1 MLSSE
6 NRLNAIAWKCAEK
19 GVSYGRLVNQ
29 CSAHDLHVIYQ
40 EYEALL
46 EERKKKNEELLE
58 SRTESSS
65 KKQSV
70 FNYGRNFNLSSK
82 QKNSC

>member
-6 NRLNAIAWKCAEK
+6 NRLNAIAWKCAEE

-46 EERKKKNEELLE
+46 EERKKKNEEQLKEKLVHSE
-58 SRTESSS
+58 GKHLASYSRSFTFGS
-65 KKQSV
+65 KKDV
-70 FNYGRNFNLSSK
+70 L
-82 QKNSC
+82 